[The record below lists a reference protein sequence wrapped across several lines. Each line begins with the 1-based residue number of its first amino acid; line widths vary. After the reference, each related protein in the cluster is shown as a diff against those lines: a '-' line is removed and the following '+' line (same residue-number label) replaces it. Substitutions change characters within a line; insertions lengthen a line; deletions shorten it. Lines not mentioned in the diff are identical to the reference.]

1 MSFHAAHP
9 SHRGPST
16 SLFVL
21 GLRLHRYVLVRLG
34 VPWAGFVMVPAAVE
48 LELEWLDQTL
58 QVILGRLL
66 HVDGQVPLQQE
77 VKSALDRQKIQH
89 ATSGHEMEIS

>member
-1 MSFHAAHP
+1 
-9 SHRGPST
+9 
-16 SLFVL
+16 
-21 GLRLHRYVLVRLG
+21 
-34 VPWAGFVMVPAAVE
+34 MVPAAVE
-48 LELEWLDQTL
+48 LELERLDQTL

-77 VKSALDRQKIQH
+77 VKSALDRQKTQH